1 MSYPTSSETTFVGSQ
16 IKQGPHA
23 TQPLR
28 VGPLG
33 VAAFTTYDFHH
44 IGTYHFEFQF
54 NLAVD
59 QSSQWY
65 NSGEW
70 GILPNQRYKSD
81 ARREAAAGVVGN
93 LPEGTWVRLMV
104 IRIGGNNSTV
114 TASVRTS

>member
-1 MSYPTSSETTFVGSQ
+1 MSYPTSAETTYIGAQ

-28 VGPLG
+28 VGPRG

-44 IGTYHFEFQF
+44 VGTYHLDFQF

-59 QSSQWY
+59 QTSQWY

-70 GILPNQRYKSD
+70 GILPNQRYKTD
-81 ARREAAAGVVGN
+81 ARREAATGVVGN
-93 LPEGTWVRLMV
+93 LPEGTWVRV
-104 IRIGGNNSTV
+104 IVNRLGRDNSTL
-114 TASVRTS
+114 TISTRTS